1 MANANAVADANAYP
15 NHIADANAI
24 VNANAIAKFNA
35 KSLAAYRRPQRRFE
49 DNRAAELWTLNQ
61 KLQENL
67 LAVGTAHRM
76 ATTSNITRERDK
88 IR

>member
-15 NHIADANAI
+15 NHIAD
-24 VNANAIAKFNA
+24 ANAIAKFNA